1 MANVI
6 GIVGLAPGEVA
17 YYDELTRIHLTLGRP
32 TANVYDY
39 MNTVRLRRSVAART
53 LKLIAGTLN
62 AVSAMAEVEDKPVA
76 KKVVEK
82 PVEKA
87 KVIVVEEEVKA
98 VEPVALA
105 EEVAEVKEEIAE
117 VKEEVAEET
126 VEVKEETVE
135 VAAKKTTRR
144 KKKEA

>member
-39 MNTVRLRRSVAART
+39 MNTARLRRSVAART

-62 AVSAMAEVEDKPVA
+62 AVSAMAEVEDKPIA

-87 KVIVVEEEVKA
+87 KAIVEEVKA

-126 VEVKEETVE
+126 VEVKEEIVE

>member
-62 AVSAMAEVEDKPVA
+62 AVSAMAEVENKPVA

-87 KVIVVEEEVKA
+87 KAIVVEEVKA